1 MTGLGIWRAGVIGTG
16 RIASRF
22 MPDAALVDGIRVQA
36 AYNPHPQSAERFA
49 ARWGIEACEDL
60 AGFFRAVDL
69 VYVASPMK
77 HMVPILRR
85 RWNRGSTC
93 YVKSLLL

>member
-1 MTGLGIWRAGVIGTG
+1 
-16 RIASRF
+16 

-60 AGFFRAVDL
+60 AGFFQAVDL

>member
-1 MTGLGIWRAGVIGTG
+1 MGIWRAGVIGTG

-22 MPDAALVDGIRVQA
+22 MPEAALVDGIRVQA

-60 AGFFRAVDL
+60 
-69 VYVASPMK
+69 VYVASPHETHGSYIK
-77 HMVPILRR
+77 AALEQ
-85 RWNRGSTC
+85 GSTC
-93 YVKSLLL
+93 YVKSPLL

>member
-1 MTGLGIWRAGVIGTG
+1 MIGTG

-60 AGFFRAVDL
+60 AGFFQAVDL
-69 VYVASPMK
+69 VYVASPHETHGSYIK
-77 HMVPILRR
+77 AALEQ
-85 RWNRGSTC
+85 GSTC
-93 YVKSLLL
+93 YVKSPLL